1 MHACSVSSVVSDFLQ
16 PYGRSQP
23 GSSVHGIL
31 QANILDWVSMASSRG
46 SSWLRDQTWGSCIA
60 GGFFTAEPLEKHPAS
75 FIIWPKLL
83 RLLTSLSASSLPTC
97 HGHPFSR
104 PCTCMFHHIPPLLE
118 TEPTCHGITS
128 RVSFQPLG
136 LWPIRLLCPWNSL
149 RQEYWCGLPFPSPGD
164 LPDSGI
170 KPGSPVLAGGFLTT
184 EPPAKPPWF

>member
-1 MHACSVSSVVSDFLQ
+1 MRAKSLQSCLTLCDPMDCSPSSSPV
-16 PYGRSQP
+16 R
-23 GSSVHGIL
+23 GIL
-31 QANILDWVSMASSRG
+31 QARILEWVPMPSSRG

-136 LWPIRLLCPWNSL
+136 IVHVTCHCLLFYLYLFDCT
-149 RQEYWCGLPFPSPGD
+149 
-164 LPDSGI
+164 
-170 KPGSPVLAGGFLTT
+170 GS
-184 EPPAKPPWF
+184 